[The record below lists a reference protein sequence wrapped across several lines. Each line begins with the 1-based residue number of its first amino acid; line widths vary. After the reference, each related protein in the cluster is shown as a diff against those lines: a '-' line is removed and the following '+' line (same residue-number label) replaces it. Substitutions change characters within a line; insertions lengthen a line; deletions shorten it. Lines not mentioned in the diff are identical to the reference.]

1 MIAITLEKAPEE
13 VGEKGGIQMR
23 IPLQLNTAPIRRLG
37 RTGVTDPARRNDN
50 GQMLEQCFTEVSRD
64 FSDRPIDDALAKQ
77 LVPGPLT
84 QTVDQMLGNAFA
96 TGMLAH
102 GWQSQQRRVLRMPEE
117 RIRRPAFGEPL
128 GQGIDAR
135 LTSIVDL
142 HPEALPCLD
151 ITKTRLQHNI
161 LTLI

>member
-1 MIAITLEKAPEE
+1 MPE
-13 VGEKGGIQMR
+13 QR
-23 IPLQLNTAPIRRLG
+23 
-37 RTGVTDPARRNDN
+37 
-50 GQMLEQCFTEVSRD
+50 FTEVSRD

-77 LVPGPLT
+77 FVPGALT
-84 QTVDQMLGNAFA
+84 QTIDQMLGNALA
-96 TGMLAH
+96 AGMLAH

-142 HPEALPCLD
+142 HPLCNPLRVWR
-151 ITKTRLQHNI
+151 IGSMPIRQVI
-161 LTLI
+161 